1 VIGLRKA
8 LHAAGHRARYG
19 TSRPVAM
26 SSLSV
31 RRGLSHLAQ
40 QQQWFRPNPCDNV
53 AEWASRQAGYSVREI
68 FPPRTLTRSPP
79 HTIEP
84 NIHPKYLERMVVH
97 QRRKY
102 IVPINGARIVGSSGL
117 IRLPDKTYAVEAAYS
132 RENLNREFRYHLDW
146 RRRVEKK
153 QGTYFSLI
161 HLWSESQNY
170 YHWIHE
176 SLEKLY
182 GVLEDLP
189 NDVKFIVPSDLL
201 PLQREMLGLLGI
213 DDTQLALFP
222 QDEVWELETLIFA
235 TPTFNRGTHWR
246 DADLWLRDKI
256 LAGYGAPSSATGRRL
271 YISRR
276 DVPRRNLLNEEEVEK
291 YLHGLGFETFVL
303 SELPLR
309 DQVQLFTEAS
319 IVVSTM
325 GASFVNI
332 LFSPPG
338 TIVVDMIPPEQMSNC
353 YVYWEMCEGL
363 GHQYWYFATDSI
375 ARTGGRNDHYTV
387 VPIEK
392 LAATMHRLGVGLD
405 LETSG

>member
-1 VIGLRKA
+1 
-8 LHAAGHRARYG
+8 
-19 TSRPVAM
+19 M
-26 SSLSV
+26 
-31 RRGLSHLAQ
+31 
-40 QQQWFRPNPCDNV
+40 
-53 AEWASRQAGYSVREI
+53 
-68 FPPRTLTRSPP
+68 
-79 HTIEP
+79 
-84 NIHPKYLERMVVH
+84 
-97 QRRKY
+97 
-102 IVPINGARIVGSSGL
+102 
-117 IRLPDKTYAVEAAYS
+117 
-132 RENLNREFRYHLDW
+132 
-146 RRRVEKK
+146 
-153 QGTYFSLI
+153 
-161 HLWSESQNY
+161 
-170 YHWIHE
+170 
-176 SLEKLY
+176 EKLY

-189 NDVKFIVPSDLL
+189 KDVKFIVPSNLL

-246 DADLWLRDKI
+246 DADLWLREKI
-256 LAGYGAPSSATGRRL
+256 LAGYGTTPSATGRRL

-291 YLHGLGFETFVL
+291 YLHELGFETLVL
-303 SELPLR
+303 SELPLK

-363 GHQYWYFATDSI
+363 GHQYWYFAADSI
-375 ARTGGRNDHYTV
+375 ARTDGRNDHCTV

-392 LAATMHRLGVGLD
+392 LAATMDRLGVGVE

>member
-1 VIGLRKA
+1 
-8 LHAAGHRARYG
+8 
-19 TSRPVAM
+19 M
-26 SSLSV
+26 S
-31 RRGLSHLAQ
+31 
-40 QQQWFRPNPCDNV
+40 
-53 AEWASRQAGYSVREI
+53 EI

-84 NIHPKYLERMVVH
+84 KIHPKYLERMVVH
-97 QRRKY
+97 HRRKY
-102 IVPINGARIVGSSGL
+102 IVPIHGARIVGSSGL
-117 IRLPDKTYAVEAAYS
+117 IRLPDKMYAVEAAYG

-161 HLWSESQNY
+161 HLWSRTQNY
-170 YHWIHE
+170 YHWVHE

-189 NDVKFIVPSDLL
+189 KDVKFIVPSNLL
-201 PLQREMLGLLGI
+201 PPQREMLGLLGI
-213 DDTQLALFP
+213 DDAQLAHFP
-222 QDEVWELETLIFA
+222 PDEVWELETLIFA

-246 DADLWLRDKI
+246 DADLWLREKI
-256 LAGYGAPSSATGRRL
+256 LAGYGATPGATGRRL

-291 YLHGLGFETFVL
+291 YLHELGFETLVL
-303 SELPLR
+303 SELPLK

-325 GASFVNI
+325 GASFVNV

-363 GHQYWYFATDSI
+363 GHQYWYFAADSI
-375 ARTGGRNDHYTV
+375 ARTDGRNDHCTV

-392 LAATMHRLGVGLD
+392 LAATMDRLGVGVE

>member
-1 VIGLRKA
+1 
-8 LHAAGHRARYG
+8 
-19 TSRPVAM
+19 
-26 SSLSV
+26 
-31 RRGLSHLAQ
+31 
-40 QQQWFRPNPCDNV
+40 
-53 AEWASRQAGYSVREI
+53 
-68 FPPRTLTRSPP
+68 
-79 HTIEP
+79 
-84 NIHPKYLERMVVH
+84 MVVH
-97 QRRKY
+97 HRRKY
-102 IVPINGARIVGSSGL
+102 IVPIHGARIVGSSGL
-117 IRLPDKTYAVEAAYS
+117 IRLPDKMYAVEAAYS

-146 RRRVEKK
+146 RRRVGKK

-161 HLWSESQNY
+161 HPWSQSQNY

-189 NDVKFIVPSDLL
+189 KDVKFIVPSNLL

-246 DADLWLRDKI
+246 DADLWLRDKV
-256 LAGYGAPSSATGRRL
+256 LAGYGATPSATGRRL

-291 YLHGLGFETFVL
+291 YLHGLGFETLVL
-303 SELPLR
+303 SELPLK

-338 TIVVDMIPPEQMSNC
+338 TIVVDMIPPEQMSSC

-363 GHQYWYFATDSI
+363 GHQYWYFAADSI
-375 ARTGGRNDHYTV
+375 ARTDGRNDHHTV

-392 LAATMHRLGVGLD
+392 LAATMDRLGVAVD
-405 LETSG
+405 LEPPGGPPSV